1 MATKSNEKIKMLSV
15 MAMLTALAIVADFFL
30 RVKVGSFLTYEPKDV
45 VITIAAFIYNP
56 VVGLIISL
64 VVCLVEMVTISDTGF
79 IGLLMNFLASA
90 MFVGVSSVIYYR
102 KKTLPRAIIGLLA
115 GSAAMI
121 AVMLLWNYIITP
133 IYMQIPRE
141 MVVKMMPTLLL
152 PFNAIKAG
160 LNAALVLFLYKG
172 VVTALRKSK
181 LLPTRESNDS
191 ENKRSNTI
199 IMVVISALAVAT
211 MILILLIF
219 AKII

>member
-15 MAMLTALAIVADFFL
+15 MAMLTALAIVADFCL
-30 RVKVGSFLTYEPKDV
+30 RVKVGGFLTYEPKDV

>member
-30 RVKVGSFLTYEPKDV
+30 RVKVGGFLTYEPKDV

-121 AVMLLWNYIITP
+121 AVMLLWNCP
-133 IYMQIPRE
+133 LCCCPLM
-141 MVVKMMPTLLL
+141 L
-152 PFNAIKAG
+152 
-160 LNAALVLFLYKG
+160 
-172 VVTALRKSK
+172 
-181 LLPTRESNDS
+181 
-191 ENKRSNTI
+191 
-199 IMVVISALAVAT
+199 
-211 MILILLIF
+211 
-219 AKII
+219 